1 MNNAAYIASSCD
13 GKVSFASFSL
23 ANSVVK
29 RNREKYR
36 ESRTTYHCQNCHQ
49 WHIGTD
55 NGRDTKERYER
66 KSQ

>member
-1 MNNAAYIASSCD
+1 MNERYIQSACA
-13 GKVSFASFSL
+13 GKVSFATFTL

-29 RNREKYR
+29 RNREKHR
-36 ESRTTYHCQNCHQ
+36 ESRTSYHCMHCHQ

-66 KSQ
+66 KSK